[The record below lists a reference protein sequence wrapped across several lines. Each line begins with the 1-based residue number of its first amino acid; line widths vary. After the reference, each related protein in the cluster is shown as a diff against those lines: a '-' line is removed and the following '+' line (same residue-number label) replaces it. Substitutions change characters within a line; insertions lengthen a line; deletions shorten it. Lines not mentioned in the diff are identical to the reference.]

1 MSFEVVRAHLDAAE
15 IKYAL
20 IGGVAL
26 AARGAGRS
34 TLDIDVLTTDAVVL
48 KDDFWA
54 SLRGTDIQIDVRKG
68 DWDDP
73 LAGVVRIDAGEA
85 IDVVVG
91 KYKWERA
98 VIERAERMVVRGMSL
113 RVPSVSDLIL
123 LKLSAGGPR
132 DTMDASN
139 LMNAGDRAVIIEELT
154 AVAPTLPETL
164 QSRVSAFLQNSSPI
178 GP

>member
-1 MSFEVVRAHLDAAE
+1 MSFEVIRAHLDAAE
-15 IKYAL
+15 INYAL

-34 TLDIDVLTTDAVVL
+34 TLDIDVLTTDSVVL
-48 KDDFWA
+48 KEEFWTP
-54 SLRGTDIQIDVRKG
+54 LRARDIQIDVRKG

-73 LAGVVRIDAGEA
+73 LAGVVRIDGEES

-98 VIERAERMVVRGMSL
+98 VIERAEQMVVRGMRL
-113 RVPSVSDLIL
+113 RVPRVSDLIL

-139 LMNAGDRAVIIEELT
+139 LMNSSNRSLIIEELK

-164 QSRVSAFLQNSSPI
+164 QTRVSAFLQNSS
-178 GP
+178 